1 MVRCRWNENFCWGES
16 SHTYVMRWDITHCV
30 CWVRRYIRYLCD
42 EVRRYTCVVRWNI
55 THLSGKVRHYIL
67 LWWGEKLHICLVRMY
82 VHYKPACWD
91 NTLYISVVRKY
102 ITELYVEVRH
112 TIQCGEVRCYK
123 PVCRHICEMVQIC
136 LLRGYPRKH
145 PVEDVKV
152 EFSFSTTYNPRLLQQ
167 KLSQV
172 GWKWEKHRKKL
183 TLLQSR
189 FIIW

>member
-1 MVRCRWNENFCWGES
+1 M
-16 SHTYVMRWDITHCV
+16 
-30 CWVRRYIRYLCD
+30 
-42 EVRRYTCVVRWNI
+42 
-55 THLSGKVRHYIL
+55 
-67 LWWGEKLHICLVRMY
+67 
-82 VHYKPACWD
+82 
-91 NTLYISVVRKY
+91 RKY

-152 EFSFSTTYNPRLLQQ
+152 EFSLSTTYNPRLLQQ

-172 GWKWEKHRKKL
+172 G
-183 TLLQSR
+183 
-189 FIIW
+189 